1 MFSGIVTFMKW
12 VALTLL
18 VILASLQYRM
28 WFGQTSFREIKQQ
41 EARIEL
47 VKSENAE
54 LALRNQK
61 ILAEIHDLRE
71 GTDAIEER
79 ARYQL
84 GMIKEGETFFR
95 ILDSREGSRQEN
107 PKD

>member
-1 MFSGIVTFMKW
+1 MKW

-18 VILASLQYRM
+18 VILASLQYRI
-28 WFGQTSFREIKQQ
+28 WFGQSSFREIKQQ
-41 EARIEL
+41 EARVEL

-95 ILDSREGSRQEN
+95 ILDSREDTRQESRQGSSQE
-107 PKD
+107 

>member
-1 MFSGIVTFMKW
+1 MKW

-18 VILASLQYRM
+18 VILTSLQYRM
-28 WFGQTSFREIKQQ
+28 WFGQSSFREIKQQ
-41 EARIEL
+41 EARVEL

-95 ILDSREGSRQEN
+95 ILDSREDSRQESRQGSSQEQ
-107 PKD
+107 P